1 VLPRAGECH
10 PGAEELHRSSFKKID
25 LHGLLADL
33 SFRLSHPAL
42 FGAFFAS
49 TAECAL
55 AVALAT
61 PAACSSFLLSIQRVS
76 GVNWQSPKMG

>member
-33 SFRLSHPAL
+33 SFRFSHPAL
-42 FGAFFAS
+42 FGSFFAS

-61 PAACSSFLLSIQRVS
+61 PAARSSFLLSIQ
-76 GVNWQSPKMG
+76 